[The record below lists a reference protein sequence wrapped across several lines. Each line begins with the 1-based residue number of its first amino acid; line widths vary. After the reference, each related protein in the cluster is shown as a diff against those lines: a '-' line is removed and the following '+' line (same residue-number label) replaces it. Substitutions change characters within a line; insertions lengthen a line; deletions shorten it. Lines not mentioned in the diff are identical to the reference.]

1 MERRNACPEM
11 LLPSTIFLIKAWR
24 NCIQL
29 IWFYYFSWNTAL
41 DKKSSHGDRII
52 CMTLISIWIARLRMR
67 ICAWSLIRLIKSGS
81 AYVRRRHLN
90 KMQAL
95 GRSEADVQY
104 KSTLVSLLLKMWSIN
119 FYFIFFLSFYGWTSA
134 VKETHTLSHCQKKKR
149 RNSVCSAL
157 SQPHSEPWSINCR
170 QIPQQSEGRQIAFIY
185 FKA

>member
-1 MERRNACPEM
+1 MERRNSCSEM

-24 NCIQL
+24 NGIQL

-67 ICAWSLIRLIKSGS
+67 ICAWSLISLIKSGS

-95 GRSEADVQY
+95 GRTEADVQY
-104 KSTLVSLLLKMWSIN
+104 KSTLVSLLFKMWSIN
-119 FYFIFFLSFYGWTSA
+119 FLFYFFLSFYGWTSA
-134 VKETHTLSHCQKKKR
+134 LKETHTLSHCQKKMEQFC
-149 RNSVCSAL
+149 VLCPVAVPQWAL
-157 SQPHSEPWSINCR
+157 KH
-170 QIPQQSEGRQIAFIY
+170 
-185 FKA
+185 KL

>member
-67 ICAWSLIRLIKSGS
+67 ICAWSLIRLIKSCS

-119 FYFIFFLSFYGWTSA
+119 FLFYFFFIILWVDFSSKGNTYSISLP
-134 VKETHTLSHCQKKKR
+134 EKKGEIL
-149 RNSVCSAL
+149 CAL
-157 SQPHSEPWSINCR
+157 PCHSPTVS
-170 QIPQQSEGRQIAFIY
+170 PGA
-185 FKA
+185 

>member
-1 MERRNACPEM
+1 MERRNSCPEM
-11 LLPSTIFLIKAWR
+11 LLPSTIFLIKACR
-24 NCIQL
+24 NRIQL

-41 DKKSSHGDRII
+41 DKKSSHGDKII

-95 GRSEADVQY
+95 GRTEADVQY

-119 FYFIFFLSFYGWTSA
+119 FLFYFFYHFMGG
-134 VKETHTLSHCQKKKR
+134 L
-149 RNSVCSAL
+149 
-157 SQPHSEPWSINCR
+157 
-170 QIPQQSEGRQIAFIY
+170 QQ
-185 FKA
+185 